1 MTAAVSGAAI
11 VSLGCAAALA
21 LRAGPVLTRRLV
33 AFGSGALI
41 AAAAVDLAPDALR
54 SGLTPGALAA
64 TVVIGWLAFALLERT
79 VLRGH
84 AHGDAGD
91 GTVPG
96 FRRLAP
102 LVLLADAMHN
112 VTDGVVVAV
121 AFLHSPAAGWATAF
135 AIAAHEIPHEAG
147 AFALLRAAGWSV
159 PATIG
164 WNAVSGLASLAAAG
178 LAFRYLST
186 VSALLPALL
195 GVVAGSFLY
204 VARASALP
212 LVRGDPDTRRAALR
226 WAAAGAL
233 AVAVLTALLR

>member
-21 LRAGPVLTRRLV
+21 LRAGPELTRRLV

-135 AIAAHEIPHEAG
+135 AIAAH
-147 AFALLRAAGWSV
+147 
-159 PATIG
+159 
-164 WNAVSGLASLAAAG
+164 
-178 LAFRYLST
+178 
-186 VSALLPALL
+186 
-195 GVVAGSFLY
+195 
-204 VARASALP
+204 
-212 LVRGDPDTRRAALR
+212 
-226 WAAAGAL
+226 
-233 AVAVLTALLR
+233 